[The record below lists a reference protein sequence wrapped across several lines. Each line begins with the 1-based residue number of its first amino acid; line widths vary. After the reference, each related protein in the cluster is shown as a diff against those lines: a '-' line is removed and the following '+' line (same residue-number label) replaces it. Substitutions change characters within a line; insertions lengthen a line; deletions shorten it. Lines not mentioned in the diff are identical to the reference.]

1 MTTVTSY
8 TATIDDISAATGTP
22 RDRVRAVLD
31 ALTILVGDELSH
43 GRGIRLHPALGA
55 LIPVQRPARS
65 GTGPDGASWTK
76 PAYTAAKFR
85 PAALL
90 RALLE
95 P

>member
-1 MTTVTSY
+1 MTTVTGY
-8 TATIDDISAATGTP
+8 TTTVDEISAATSTP
-22 RDRVRAVLD
+22 RRRVRAVLE
-31 ALTILVGDELSH
+31 ALTILIGGELAD
-43 GRGIRLHPALGA
+43 GRGIRIHPDLGA

-65 GTGPDGASWTK
+65 GTGPDGAAWTK

-85 PAALL
+85 AAAPL